1 MGKLSHLVAAT
12 REVLATRDLST
23 GLLKRGAFERAVED
37 WVGGGDARRPAT
49 SILMVQVG
57 IKGAPLADRPDRQ
70 MVTHL
75 AKSLSALL
83 RATDIVGHVD
93 ADTLGILLPSTPV
106 AQGTLAAD
114 RIVERFRDT
123 SYAKKHG
130 AVVTIGVASANT
142 DEPELAALQALREAR
157 LAGGDQIVVAP
168 ERPGRVAVAAA
179 AAQGDSEPA
188 DAAEPAGAPQ
198 DSAA

>member
-23 GLLKRGAFERAVED
+23 GLLKRGAFERAVDD

-57 IKGAPLADRPDRQ
+57 VKGAPLADRPDRQ
-70 MVTHL
+70 MIAHL
-75 AKSLSALL
+75 AKSVTALL

-93 ADTLGILLPSTPV
+93 ADTIGILLPSTPV
-106 AQGTLAAD
+106 AQGTLAAE
-114 RIVERFRDT
+114 RIVARFRDT
-123 SYAKKHG
+123 NFAKKHG
-130 AVVTIGVASANT
+130 VAVTIGVASANT

-157 LAGGDQIVVAP
+157 LAGGDRIVVAP
-168 ERPGRVAVAAA
+168 ERPAPSSAAA
-179 AAQGDSEPA
+179 PEAGEG
-188 DAAEPAGAPQ
+188 DAATQG
-198 DSAA
+198 SAA